1 MAAKRGTAAIAP
13 PVVLGAK
20 RRISAAAD
28 DKSLAPLKSLSELLT
43 SLNMSNG
50 VTMKT
55 IAAQAGVTQATVSMS
70 LANNPRIPLTTRER
84 IQAISR
90 KLGYH
95 PNPYVSTLMRIRRQG
110 KPLKDKPA
118 LALVCAQRS
127 ADGWR
132 NHPAPTIRQM
142 RDGALERATYR
153 GYRAQEFWLHRDDM
167 SNERFSEMLHA
178 RGIQGMLISPLA
190 EGAPPPALHW
200 EYFAA
205 VSLSVPLPNLTLT
218 TVCNDHYFSSLQA
231 VRECHARG
239 YRRPG
244 LVLRQAHQHRFQGRW
259 EAGFLMAGQMLPE
272 LKLTAPLY
280 VGDPSDPAAFVR
292 WLKREK
298 PDVIIAPS
306 SDVVPD
312 LVGTLQRNG
321 WRIPENIGLAILA
334 CPERGASV
342 SGIYQ
347 NGHMI
352 GALAVD
358 TLISL
363 VERHECGLPAQATT
377 LMVEGQW
384 NEGKTLR
391 TLAKI

>member
-1 MAAKRGTAAIAP
+1 
-13 PVVLGAK
+13 
-20 RRISAAAD
+20 
-28 DKSLAPLKSLSELLT
+28 
-43 SLNMSNG
+43 
-50 VTMKT
+50 MKT

-70 LANNPRIPLTTRER
+70 LANNPRIPPTTRER
-84 IQAISR
+84 IQAIAR

-118 LALVCAQRS
+118 LALVCGQRT

-142 RDGALERATYR
+142 RDGAFERATLR

-178 RGIQGMLISPLA
+178 RGIQGLLIGPLA
-190 EGAPPPALHW
+190 EGDPTPVLHW

-205 VSLSVPLPNLTLT
+205 VSLSVPLPALNLT

-231 VRECHARG
+231 VRECHRRG

-259 EAGFLMAGQMLPE
+259 EAGFLIARQMLPAVE
-272 LKLTAPLY
+272 ATSPLY
-280 VGDPSDPAAFVR
+280 VDDWQNEERIFR
-292 WLKREK
+292 WLKKEA
-298 PDVIIAPS
+298 PDVLITPA
-306 SDVVPD
+306 SDVLPAM
-312 LVGTLQRNG
+312 LARAGM
-321 WRIPENIGLAILA
+321 RIPEDIGFAMLA
-334 CPERGASV
+334 CPQLGDSC
-342 SGIYQ
+342 SGVYQ

-358 TLISL
+358 TLISQ
-363 VERHECGLPAQATT
+363 VERHERGLPTQATT

-391 TLAKI
+391 GLA